1 MNMIS
6 LENKLAELERHVV
19 AASSTDKKFAAQRLR
34 HLIVA
39 IEPRTAPKA
48 PAFDDEDDLLFDNVP
63 I

>member
-6 LENKLAELERHVV
+6 LENKLAELERHVG

-34 HLIVA
+34 QLIDA
-39 IEPRTAPKA
+39 IEPRLAPNA
-48 PAFDDEDDLLFDNVP
+48 SAFNDEDDLLFDNVP

>member
-6 LENKLAELERHVV
+6 LENKLAELERHVG

-34 HLIVA
+34 HLI
-39 IEPRTAPKA
+39 A